1 MPPLEADAVAE
12 LRAIAA
18 QVAGE
23 AASLVRELRA
33 GTVSAVA
40 TKSSQTDVVT
50 AADTAAEELIRRR
63 LAELRPGEPVLGEE
77 GGGAETTLPGRLGW
91 VVDPIDGTVNY
102 LYGYPW
108 YAVSV
113 AAVVDR
119 RAVAGAVV
127 EPSSGRVWSAAAGQG
142 ASCDGRPL
150 WASATSRLD
159 LALVATGFSYT
170 AERRQRQAGLVAR
183 LLPRVRDVRRA
194 GSAALDL
201 CAVAAGWVDGY
212 VEHGLSWWDW
222 AAGGLIAAEAG
233 AVVRPPALPGSVEPP
248 DGLGRDA
255 VFAAAPGVA
264 AELAA
269 LCVEL
274 DAGEV

>member
-1 MPPLEADAVAE
+1 MPPLKADAVAE
-12 LRAIAA
+12 LRATAV
-18 QVAGE
+18 QVASE
-23 AASLVRELRA
+23 AASLVRALRE
-33 GTVSAVA
+33 GTVSAIA

-50 AADTAAEELIRRR
+50 AADTASEELVRRR

-77 GGGAETTLPGRLGW
+77 GGAGETPPPGGLGW

-113 AAVVDR
+113 AAVVDGT
-119 RAVAGAVV
+119 AVAGAVL
-127 EPSSGRVWSAAAGQG
+127 EPSSGRSWSAAQGQG
-142 ASCDGRPL
+142 ATCDGRPL
-150 WASATSRLD
+150 RASATSRLD
-159 LALVATGFSYT
+159 LTMVATGFSYT
-170 AERRQRQAGLVAR
+170 AERRERQARFVAR

-201 CAVAAGWVDGY
+201 CSIAAGWVDGY

-233 AVVRPPALPGSVEPP
+233 AVVRPPARPGSLEPS

-264 AELAA
+264 RELAE

-274 DAGEV
+274 GAAEV

>member
-1 MPPLEADAVAE
+1 MSRLDAHAVAE
-12 LRAIAA
+12 LRATAA
-18 QVAGE
+18 RVASE
-23 AASLVRELRA
+23 AASLIRELRLGA
-33 GTVSAVA
+33 VSAVA

-50 AADTAAEELIRRR
+50 AADTASEELVRRR

-77 GGGAETTLPGRLGW
+77 GGAGQAPSAGGLGW

-113 AAVVDR
+113 AAVMDG

-127 EPSSGRVWSAAAGQG
+127 EPSSGRVWTAAQGQG
-142 ASCDGRPL
+142 ASCDDRPL
-150 WASATSRLD
+150 QASATSRLD
-159 LALVATGFSYT
+159 LTLVATGFSYT
-170 AERRQRQAGLVAR
+170 AERRQRQARFVAG

-201 CAVAAGWVDGY
+201 CAIAAGWVDGY
-212 VEHGLSWWDW
+212 VEHGLNWWDW

-233 AVVRPPALPGSVEPP
+233 AVVRPPVSPGSAEPS
-248 DGLGRDA
+248 DGLGPDA

-264 AELAA
+264 RELAA
-269 LCVEL
+269 VCVEL
-274 DAGEV
+274 GAARV